1 MGDRQG
7 VRDHHSLTPTQDRGG
22 NPLTG
27 SLPPLCLRVPI
38 PTAMGKQEPH
48 TCGFLRRPSH
58 PHQGGERIRM
68 AFAPDS
74 DT

>member
-27 SLPPLCLRVPI
+27 SLPLLCLRVPI
-38 PTAMGKQEPH
+38 PTVAGKQANR
-48 TCGFLRRPSH
+48 LRLP
-58 PHQGGERIRM
+58 
-68 AFAPDS
+68 
-74 DT
+74 

>member
-7 VRDHHSLTPTQDRGG
+7 VRDHHSLTPTQDRGREPIDG
-22 NPLTG
+22 FPPL
-27 SLPPLCLRVPI
+27 LCLRVPI
-38 PTAMGKQEPH
+38 PTVVEKQEPH